1 MDKLLSI
8 FENLPGVDKRSVQ
21 FLIDALNKNNL
32 PGFDYL
38 EFKQAIG
45 NMKLMNMDEKTA
57 IQSAF
62 ATASTLGLT
71 KEKLLESAHYYQKV
85 LSSEQGKFAQAL
97 QQQTKIQIAGKQTEI
112 NNTQAVINQKKE
124 QIERLRAEIERHEAL
139 IAKAQHEIEASKHK
153 IFGAKENFEQSYA
166 IVKEE
171 LADDIIKITTIL
183 S

>member
-1 MDKLLSI
+1 MEKLLAI
-8 FENLPGVDKRSVQ
+8 FENLPGVDKRSVK

-38 EFKQAIG
+38 EFKQAVG
-45 NMKLMNMDEKTA
+45 AMKAMHMDEATA

-62 ATASTLGLT
+62 TTASTVGLT
-71 KEKLLESAHYYQKV
+71 KEKLLESANFYQKI

-97 QQQTKIQIAGKQTEI
+97 QQQTKIQIAGKQNEI
-112 NNTQAVINQKKE
+112 NKKKE
-124 QIERLRAEIERHEAL
+124 QIAQLQAEIQRHEAL
-139 IAKAQHEIEASKHK
+139 IAKAQQEIEQSKHK
-153 IFGAKENFEQSYA
+153 IFGAKENFEQTYA

-171 LADDIIKITTIL
+171 LTDDITKITTIL

>member
-1 MDKLLSI
+1 MEKLLAI
-8 FENLPGVDKRSVQ
+8 FENLPGVDKRSVK

-38 EFKQAIG
+38 EFKQAVG
-45 NMKLMNMDEKTA
+45 AMKAMHMDEATA

-62 ATASTLGLT
+62 TTASTVGLT
-71 KEKLLESAHYYQKV
+71 KEKLLESANFYQKI

-97 QQQTKIQIAGKQTEI
+97 QQQTKIQIAGKQNEI
-112 NNTQAVINQKKE
+112 NKKKE
-124 QIERLRAEIERHEAL
+124 QIAQLQAEIQRHEAH
-139 IAKAQHEIEASKHK
+139 IAKAQQEIEQSKHK
-153 IFGAKENFEQSYA
+153 IFGAKENFEQTYA

-171 LADDIIKITTIL
+171 LTDDITKITTIL

>member
-1 MDKLLSI
+1 MEKLLAI
-8 FENLPGVDKRSVQ
+8 FENLPGVDKRSVK

-38 EFKQAIG
+38 EFKQAVG
-45 NMKLMNMDEKTA
+45 AMKAMHMDEATA

-62 ATASTLGLT
+62 TTASTVGLT
-71 KEKLLESAHYYQKV
+71 KEKLLESANFYQKI

-97 QQQTKIQIAGKQTEI
+97 QQQTKIQIAGKQNEI
-112 NNTQAVINQKKE
+112 NKKKE
-124 QIERLRAEIERHEAL
+124 QIAQLQAEIQRHEAL
-139 IAKAQHEIEASKHK
+139 IAKAQEEIEQSKHK
-153 IFGAKENFEQSYA
+153 IFGAKENFEQTYA

-171 LADDIIKITTIL
+171 LTDDITKITTIL